1 MFQELDPLLHQ
12 QLRLQIMT
20 LLMSVETAEF
30 NFILNET
37 GATRGNI
44 SVQMKKLQEAKY
56 ITIKKSF
63 RDNYP
68 LTTYAVT
75 QTGKEA
81 FESYV
86 KTLEAYINK
95 AK

>member
-20 LLMSVETAEF
+20 LLMNVESAEF
-30 NFILNET
+30 NYLLDQT

-44 SVQMKKLQEAKY
+44 SVQIQKLKDAEYLNVA
-56 ITIKKSF
+56 KSF

-68 LTTYAVT
+68 LTTCAIT
-75 QTGKEA
+75 PKGQKA
-81 FESYV
+81 FEDYVLALESYF
-86 KTLEAYINK
+86 KK
-95 AK
+95 

>member
-20 LLMSVETAEF
+20 LLMNVESAEF
-30 NFILNET
+30 NYLLDQT

-44 SVQMKKLQEAKY
+44 SVQIQKLKDAEY
-56 ITIKKSF
+56 LNVTKSF

-68 LTTYAVT
+68 LTTCAIT
-75 QTGKEA
+75 PTGRKA
-81 FESYV
+81 FEDYVLALESYF
-86 KTLEAYINK
+86 KK
-95 AK
+95 

>member
-44 SVQMKKLQEAKY
+44 SVQMKKLDEAKY
-56 ITIKKSF
+56 ISIKKSF

-68 LTTYAVT
+68 LTTYVVT
-75 QTGKEA
+75 EKGKKA
-81 FESYV
+81 FETYV

>member
-1 MFQELDPLLHQ
+1 MFQDLDPLLHQ
-12 QLRLQIMT
+12 QLRLQIIT

-44 SVQMKKLQEAKY
+44 SVQMKKLEEANY
-56 ITIKKSF
+56 ISVKKSF

-68 LTTYAVT
+68 LTTYTITAE
-75 QTGKEA
+75 GRAA
-81 FESYV
+81 FEKYV
-86 KTLEAYINK
+86 LTLESYFK
-95 AK
+95 KSD

>member
-1 MFQELDPLLHQ
+1 MFKELDPLLHQ

-44 SVQMKKLQEAKY
+44 SVQMKKLHEAKY

-68 LTTYAVT
+68 VQCQA
-75 QTGKEA
+75 
-81 FESYV
+81 
-86 KTLEAYINK
+86 
-95 AK
+95 